1 VSSSS
6 TGLVCRN
13 FLQLWK
19 RAFEGRKQG
28 WAVEC
33 NRNMRIYPRGELAEG
48 HKAMGRDFITVSFIR
63 AKNWGMAS

>member
-1 VSSSS
+1 V
-6 TGLVCRN
+6 
-13 FLQLWK
+13 QLWK